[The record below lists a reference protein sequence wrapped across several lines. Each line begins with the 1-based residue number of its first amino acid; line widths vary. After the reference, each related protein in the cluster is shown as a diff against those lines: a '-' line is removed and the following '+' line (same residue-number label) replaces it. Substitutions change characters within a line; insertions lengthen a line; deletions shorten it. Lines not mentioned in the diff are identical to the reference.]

1 MFARNTGGARSS
13 EMAVN
18 CKADLVNQKVRLE
31 NRHKKTNLWLPK
43 GRGKQGGQI
52 RD

>member
-31 NRHKKTNLWLPK
+31 NRHKKNKLVVTK
-43 GRGKQGGQI
+43 GEREAG
-52 RD
+52 RAN